1 MRKVFV
7 EQLEKE
13 MKVDKKIILLTAD
26 LGYRVFEN
34 IKNNFPKQFI
44 NVGVAEANMV
54 GVAAGLAAN
63 GFKLYIYSITP
74 FITSRVLEQIKLSIC
89 YDDFNVKI
97 IGVGGGYNYGAQGIS
112 HHSIEDIAC
121 MRALPNMSV
130 VCPAYEFELKAIMPE
145 IIKYKHPLFLRI
157 GKNLLKLNKQKN
169 IKFGQA
175 NIIKN
180 DGEIALLSSGNILN
194 EVILLADILKKQ
206 NINSRIISFPF
217 IKPLDKKILA
227 KLISEVKAIFTFEEA
242 GCLGGFGSAVAEFLA
257 ESQSNL
263 IFKIFGIPDYYIKE
277 VGSQD
282 YLRKCANLKVSQM
295 ANKILQLI

>member
-112 HHSIEDIAC
+112 HHSIEAVSYTHLT
-121 MRALPNMSV
+121 LPTN
-130 VCPAYEFELKAIMPE
+130 
-145 IIKYKHPLFLRI
+145 
-157 GKNLLKLNKQKN
+157 
-169 IKFGQA
+169 
-175 NIIKN
+175 
-180 DGEIALLSSGNILN
+180 
-194 EVILLADILKKQ
+194 
-206 NINSRIISFPF
+206 
-217 IKPLDKKILA
+217 
-227 KLISEVKAIFTFEEA
+227 
-242 GCLGGFGSAVAEFLA
+242 
-257 ESQSNL
+257 
-263 IFKIFGIPDYYIKE
+263 
-277 VGSQD
+277 
-282 YLRKCANLKVSQM
+282 
-295 ANKILQLI
+295 